1 MHRPQPPP
9 PPGGHPAPDRR
20 WERQGLSAEHVA
32 QRIQDGLVNDVGGA
46 ATRTIEEIVRA
57 NVLTRFNALIGGLLL
72 VILIVAPIQDA
83 LFGLVAIANTLIG
96 IAQEVRA
103 KRTLDRLNVVNA
115 PRAKVVRD
123 GEQFELDTT
132 QLVVDDLLLVSAGD
146 QLAVD
151 GEVVDAIG
159 LEMNEALVTGESDA
173 VPKLA
178 GAEVLSG
185 SFVAAGSG
193 RIRATRVGRESFA
206 GRLTEQARQF
216 TLVNSELRGG
226 IDRILE
232 VVTWVLVPTALLL
245 LVTQLLQA
253 QGVRQA
259 LAGSV
264 AGTIAIIPEGLVLL
278 TSVAFAA
285 AVVRLGQ
292 RSVLVQELPAVETLA
307 RVDTVCFD
315 KTGTLTTGQI
325 RLQDLELLTAEDEV
339 DETAV
344 RDALGA
350 LAASELEPNATMRA
364 IAAGCRPPMSWRST
378 GAVPFS
384 SARKWSAA
392 SFSDQGTYVLGAP
405 DVLLRA
411 MPEDPTLSARIDA
424 AVATGQRVVLLAI
437 SRQPVDEARLPDDL
451 RALAL
456 VLLAEELRSDAFDT
470 IRYFHDQG
478 VRTLLISGDHPRTVA
493 AVARRV
499 GVLPDHEATT
509 DAVESATFAARR
521 VDVAQIE
528 AVDGLHLP
536 EDPGELAAVAADTAV
551 FGRVTPDDK
560 RRLVAALQRNG
571 AVVAMTG
578 DGVNDVL
585 ALKDAD
591 IGIAMGDGAGATRSV
606 AQLVLLDS
614 DFSSLPDIVAEG
626 RRVIGNIERVTNLFL
641 TKTVY
646 ATLLAIAVGVAQ
658 LPFPFLPRH
667 LSLVGSLTVGIP
679 AFFLALEPHHRAA
692 RPGFLRRAVAFAIPA
707 GIAAGVATF
716 ASFWLAQTIEAVG
729 LEAARTTATI
739 TLFGLGLLVLRLL
752 SRPMNLLR
760 HTLVY
765 GSGIAFLLALFIP
778 LSREF
783 FALVLPPAVVLLAAV
798 GIVAIAG
805 VIMDT
810 VANTLRTGQ
819 RLLQEPAV
827 RELLASASA
836 SGETAPES
844 DRGT

>member
-1 MHRPQPPP
+1 MHEPSPPP
-9 PPGGHPAPDRR
+9 PPGGQPADDHR
-20 WERQGLSAEHVA
+20 WERRGLSADEVA
-32 QRIQDGLVNDVGGA
+32 QRVQEGRVNDVGGA
-46 ATRTIEEIVRA
+46 GTRTVEEIVRA

-72 VILIVAPIQDA
+72 VILLVAPIQDA

-96 IAQEVRA
+96 IAQELRA
-103 KRTLDRLNVVNA
+103 KRTLDRLNVISA
-115 PRAKVVRD
+115 PRARVVRD
-123 GEQFELDTT
+123 AEQLEIDTA
-132 QLVVDDLLLVSAGD
+132 QLVVDDLLLISAGD

-173 VPKLA
+173 VPKLP

-193 RIRATRVGRESFA
+193 RVRTTRVGSESFA

-325 RLQDLELLTAEDEV
+325 RLQDLEVLATGHDV
-339 DETAV
+339 DEAAV

-350 LAASELEPNATMRA
+350 LAATELEPNATLRA

-392 SFSDQGTYVLGAP
+392 SFDGQGTYVLGAP
-405 DVLLRA
+405 DILLRA
-411 MPEDPTLSARIDA
+411 MPEDPALAERVDA
-424 AVATGQRVVLLAI
+424 AVATGQRVVLLAT
-437 SRQPVDEARLPDDL
+437 SRQPLSEARLPDDL

-470 IRYFHDQG
+470 IRFFHDQG

-499 GVLPDHEATT
+499 GVLPASEEPRGD
-509 DAVESATFAARR
+509 VE
-521 VDVAQIE
+521 VAPFE
-528 AVDGLHLP
+528 AVDGPHLP
-536 EDPGELAAVAADTAV
+536 EDPGQLAALVADTAV

-591 IGIAMGDGAGATRSV
+591 IGIAMGEGAGATRSV

-679 AFFLALEPHHRAA
+679 AFFLALEPHHRPA
-692 RPGFLRRAVAFAIPA
+692 RPGFLRRAVAFAAPA
-707 GIAAGVATF
+707 GLAAGVATF
-716 ASFWLAQTIEAVG
+716 ASYWLAQTVEDVG

-765 GSGIAFLLALFIP
+765 GSGVAFLLALFVP

-783 FALVLPPAVVLLAAV
+783 FALELPPAVVLLAAV

-810 VANTLRTGQ
+810 VATTLRTGQ

-827 RELLASASA
+827 RELLASAG
-836 SGETAPES
+836 SGGDPGAQAER
-844 DRGT
+844 RG